1 MFGDV
6 AHDRQEVIPVQALA
20 GDLAMQRR
28 DRCGRLGLGDRR
40 GYAGFGAELGE
51 GVLGQP
57 QLVTADDGRIV
68 HQIEAGEDAPAVDA
82 YLHLGQRLE
91 AFGAAGGAVAVQI
104 GDILAVG
111 VDGDPAQRQVHR
123 GFAVERRVAG
133 NAGHAGGF
141 AGEVMAI

>member
-20 GDLAMQRR
+20 GDLAVQRR

-40 GYAGFGAELGE
+40 GYTGFGAELGE
-51 GVLGQP
+51 GIFGQA
-57 QLVTADDGRIV
+57 QLVAADDARVV
-68 HQIEAGEDAPAVDA
+68 HQVEAGEDAPAIDA

-111 VDGDPAQRQVHR
+111 VDGDPAQRQVYR
-123 GFAVERRVAG
+123 GFAVERRIAG